1 MERTPFDVLGE
12 RLDEAAARQVDV
24 TVGQARVPRHRG
36 RPTALLAAL
45 VLTPVVAATA
55 FAAATLLDA
64 GDPVTVRSGEPV
76 EGKGLG
82 TVVPGTAKL
91 VIDDVEDPGGGLPW
105 GLRTFHTSRGF
116 ACLQV
121 GRVQD
126 GKLGQLGQDGA
137 FGDDGLF
144 HELRPGIVPD
154 EGQCFPL
161 DGAGKAFLTMHLG
174 DAPASAQTGGC
185 QPYPLVDGK
194 TPRDACERRN
204 LRSLDYGLLGPE
216 ATGIT
221 ALLDGKA
228 GDLDTIGDEGAY
240 LVVGR
245 AQPYD
250 RPTAAERK
258 LNPGAI
264 EGPPD
269 AYLPALTPT
278 SSVITEVRYTGGER
292 CIVKATNLFTRLRSR
307 GGCPDPP
314 GFTLIPQPS
323 AKDTRAT
330 VRATA
335 RGRRFMRVRFRAPI
349 AIGDRLSGYSIMVYP
364 PRAATRCGAQ
374 PGVPRPKREQYGCSG
389 ATGDTTDG
397 NLRKGQLVVKDVT
410 MSVRRPGRYR
420 IAVHYRTQSPHPG
433 PRGNLRSPGTLVG
446 ETSTL
451 VE

>member
-12 RLDEAAARQVDV
+12 QLDEAAARQIAAADH
-24 TVGQARVPRHRG
+24 ARLPRRRG
-36 RPTALLAAL
+36 RHTAWLAAL

-55 FAAATLLDA
+55 FAAASLLDT

-82 TVVPGTAKL
+82 TVVPGTANL
-91 VIDDVEDPGGGLPW
+91 VIDDVEDPDGGLPW

-116 ACLQV
+116 ACLQL

-137 FGDDGLF
+137 FADDGLF

-185 QPYPLVDGK
+185 QPYPRINGK
-194 TPRDACERRN
+194 TPSDACQERN
-204 LRSLDYGLLGPE
+204 LRSLDYGLLGPR
-216 ATGIT
+216 ATGVT
-221 ALLDGKA
+221 ARLDGKSRE
-228 GDLDTIGDEGAY
+228 LDTVGDDGAY

-264 EGPPD
+264 ESPPD
-269 AYLPALTPT
+269 AYLPALTPS
-278 SSVITEVRYTGGER
+278 SSVITEVRYTGGQR
-292 CIVKATNLFTRLRSR
+292 CIVKTTNLFTRLRSR

-335 RGRRFMRVRFRAPI
+335 RGRRFIRVSFRAPV
-349 AIGDRLSGYSIMVYP
+349 AIGNRLSGYSVTVYP
-364 PRAATRCGAQ
+364 SRAATGCPPQ
-374 PGVPRPKREQYGCSG
+374 PGQPQPKRAQYGCGGS
-389 ATGDTTDG
+389 TGDTTDG

-410 MSVRRPGRYR
+410 MGTRRPGRYR
-420 IAVHYRTQSPHPG
+420 VVVRYRTQSPHPG
-433 PRGNLRSPGTLVG
+433 PRGNLQSPGTFVGATSALVK
-446 ETSTL
+446 
-451 VE
+451 